1 MLLNRNKLGSVCPP
15 KRCRSEMDTSSA
27 SDIVLI
33 HGNSH
38 PDLANKV
45 AERMG
50 IKSGGCSVFHKT
62 NRETMVEI
70 GDSVRGKDIYII
82 QTGTKDANNNIMELL
97 IMAYACKT
105 SSARSIVGV
114 IPYLPYSKQCKMRKR
129 GCIVS
134 KLLAKM
140 LCTSGLTH
148 IITMDLHQKEIQG
161 FFDIP
166 VDNLRASPF
175 LLQYIQESIPD
186 YRNSVIVAR
195 NPNSAKKATSY
206 AERLRLGIAV
216 IHGEQKEAESDEVD
230 GRYSPPPSTYN
241 SDIIGNTVEMCS
253 CSPPS
258 SSTNNRTRTISVSVG
273 VPEHPPKVKPPLTI
287 VGDVKGRIAIMVDDL
302 VDDVQAFVAAAALL
316 KENGAGKIY
325 LLATHGLLSSDAPRL
340 IEESP
345 IDEVVVTNTI
355 PHEIQKLQC
364 HKIKTI
370 DISILIAE
378 AIRRI
383 HNKESMS
390 YLFRNVT
397 LED

>member
-230 GRYSPPPSTYN
+230 GRYSPPPS
-241 SDIIGNTVEMCS
+241 
-253 CSPPS
+253 S